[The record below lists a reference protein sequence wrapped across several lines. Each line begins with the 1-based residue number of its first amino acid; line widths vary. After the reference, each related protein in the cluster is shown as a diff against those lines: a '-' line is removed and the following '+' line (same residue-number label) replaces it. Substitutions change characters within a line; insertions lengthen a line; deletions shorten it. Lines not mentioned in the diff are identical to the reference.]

1 MSVTKLE
8 VILSALLVLI
18 VCEAGYYLPGFLAS
32 YVQGPDVHPAPSST
46 PAKVIADVRP
56 PTYSQPARVQPT
68 IRLSQRESRKVET
81 MLQDPTPAEDIRV
94 EELGEATIPLV
105 FVDPPD
111 GLLTSQEQV
120 AAFDTLRQEFAESLS
135 AFAQDPSTPEYRRR
149 WEEAQQTF
157 DEEFGILFGVEAYN
171 QQQNTVMRAAMQP

>member
-18 VCEAGYYLPGFLAS
+18 VCGAGYYLPGFLAS
-32 YVQGPDVHPAPSST
+32 YVQGPYVPPVASSAS
-46 PAKVIADVRP
+46 PKMIADARP
-56 PTYSQPARVQPT
+56 PTYSQPARVLPT
-68 IRLSQRESRKVET
+68 IRLSQRESRKVEIV
-81 MLQDPTPAEDIRV
+81 LQDPNPAKNTKP

-120 AAFDTLRQEFAESLS
+120 AAFDMLRQEFAESLS
-135 AFAQDPSTPEYRRR
+135 AFAQDPSIAPDAPASMGGSSTDVRR
-149 WEEAQQTF
+149 
-157 DEEFGILFGVEAYN
+157 GIWNSVWRRSL
-171 QQQNTVMRAAMQP
+171 

>member
-18 VCEAGYYLPGFLAS
+18 VCEAGYYLPGLLAS
-32 YVQGPDVHPAPSST
+32 YVQGPYIPPAASST
-46 PAKVIADVRP
+46 PAKVIADARP
-56 PTYSQPARVQPT
+56 TAFSQTARVQPT
-68 IRLSQRESRKVET
+68 IRLTQRESRKVEM
-81 MLQDPTPAEDIRV
+81 MLQDPTPAEDIRE

-105 FVDPPD
+105 SLDPPD
-111 GLLTSQEQV
+111 GLLTSEEQV
-120 AAFDTLRQEFAESLS
+120 VAFDMLRQEFAESLS

-157 DEEFGILFGVEAYN
+157 DEEFGVLFGVEAYN
-171 QQQNTVMRAAMQP
+171 QQQNVVMRAAMQP

>member
-32 YVQGPDVHPAPSST
+32 YVEGPYIPPVASST
-46 PAKVIADVRP
+46 PAKVIADIRP
-56 PTYSQPARVQPT
+56 PAYSRTTKAQTTIQPT
-68 IRLSQRESRKVET
+68 QRESKKVET
-81 MLQDPTPAEDIRV
+81 VLQDPGPSEDTRAEEI
-94 EELGEATIPLV
+94 GEATIPLV
-105 FVDPPD
+105 LVDPPN

-120 AAFDTLRQEFAESLS
+120 AAFDMLRQEFADSLS

-171 QQQNTVMRAAMQP
+171 QQQNVVMSAAMQP